1 MDSIQRDLFHKQLKS
16 VDGAVR
22 YAFNQCPDLIN
33 VKKNNELIRY
43 IWDAIDDFSAES
55 ILRVARKLRNDP
67 SSEYYNED
75 SKYTGMKQEIK
86 YREEFGNFM
95 PSNIHLLDI

>member
-22 YAFNQCPDLIN
+22 YAFNQCPDLVS

-67 SSEYYNED
+67 ASEYYNED
-75 SKYTGMKQEIK
+75 SKYTGMKQEIRFRK
-86 YREEFGNFM
+86 EFGNF
-95 PSNIHLLDI
+95 PRTHWSY

>member
-1 MDSIQRDLFHKQLKS
+1 MDNIQRDLFHKQLKS

-67 SSEYYNED
+67 TSPYYSED
-75 SKYTGMKQEIK
+75 SKYTGMKQEVK
-86 YREEFGNFM
+86 YREEYGNF
-95 PSNIHLLDI
+95 NNLTY

>member
-1 MDSIQRDLFHKQLKS
+1 MDNIQRDLFHKQLKS